1 MTERNAEKASTGQE
15 QKSAVVWFTD
25 EACQDVGLT
34 GGKGASLARMTAEGL
49 PVPPGFVIPSYVLEE
64 SLDTERMLELA
75 ATQSA
80 EGLQELVA
88 RCQPPTDEIT
98 AAYENLVGARVTA
111 TYKRVGDAKVAVR
124 SSAVAEDSEAASY
137 AGQQETYLFV
147 EGAEEVCRR
156 VVDCWASFFSER
168 ALFYRSEKGSLED
181 LRMAVVVQKMVDPE
195 KSGVIFTVDPVRRRR
210 DRMVVEAVRGVGEQ
224 VVSGEVTPDHYSLD
238 RKGKLKR
245 EKIVNERVLTD
256 EELLK
261 LSELGRKL
269 EERHGV
275 AQDIEWA
282 IVGEEIFLLQS
293 RPVTTM

>member
-1 MTERNAEKASTGQE
+1 MTDRERENTALDNGQR
-15 QKSAVVWFTD
+15 SAVVWFTE
-25 EACQDVGLT
+25 EACREVEVA

-49 PVPPGFVIPSYVLEE
+49 PVPPGFVIPSYVLQN
-64 SLDTERMLELA
+64 SIDAERTLELA
-75 ATQSA
+75 ASRSA
-80 EGLQELVA
+80 RELQELIA
-88 RCQPPTDEIT
+88 ATEPPKERIS
-98 AAYENLVGARVTA
+98 AAYENLVGGQFTA
-111 TYKRVGDAKVAVR
+111 TYKLVGNRKVAVR

-147 EGAEEVCRR
+147 EGAEDVCAR
-156 VVDCWASFFSER
+156 VLDCWASFFSER
-168 ALFYRSEKGSLED
+168 ALFYRAEKGSLED

-210 DRMVVEAVRGVGEQ
+210 DRMVIEAVRGIGER

-245 EKIVNERVLTD
+245 QKIVDERVLTD
-256 EELLK
+256 DELQRLGD
-261 LSELGRKL
+261 LGRQL

-282 IVGEEIFLLQS
+282 MIGEEIYLLQS